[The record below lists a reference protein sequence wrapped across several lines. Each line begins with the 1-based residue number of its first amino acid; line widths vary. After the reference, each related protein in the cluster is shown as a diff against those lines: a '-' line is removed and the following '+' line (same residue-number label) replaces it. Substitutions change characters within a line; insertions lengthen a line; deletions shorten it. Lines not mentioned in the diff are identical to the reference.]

1 MKGVSEDLF
10 HAVVPEKAVS
20 IEDMEIMP
28 VQNFPR
34 CGKSRFVIRCS
45 QNRKKSELQPIW
57 AAFPMKS

>member
-10 HAVVPEKAVS
+10 HAVVPEKTVS

-28 VQNFPR
+28 VRISHDAANPVCYTVQ
-34 CGKSRFVIRCS
+34 SES
-45 QNRKKSELQPIW
+45 KKSELRPIW